1 MSAIDSLSKILDG
14 PDGLRSRF
22 GGAEIAIIRNCIA
35 PGDFIT
41 RNAIDSLLHRS
52 LLRWPYFSVFK
63 EGVKPALGELT
74 ESRSVNGRISSG
86 YASVGVSRHLDNG
99 ATLKLNQVEDWHR
112 GTRDLLRGI
121 EAALPVEAKAFV
133 FLTPQDNTGMLPHR
147 DGSHVLVIQLEGRKE
162 WHLYDPG
169 VVPRSDSG
177 LDVDITTPPRIEVLE
192 PGDVMYLPHGYPHAA
207 TAVGGWSLHL
217 TYTLTEPTPQ
227 ALVRAVVDSW
237 LSSPAGEDLA
247 ARSAGLTPERRVG
260 EVSESVA
267 ALLDTLDDATVVQ
280 NALATMRGR
289 RVT

>member
-1 MSAIDSLSKILDG
+1 M
-14 PDGLRSRF
+14 
-22 GGAEIAIIRNCIA
+22 
-35 PGDFIT
+35 
-41 RNAIDSLLHRS
+41 
-52 LLRWPYFSVFK
+52 
-63 EGVKPALGELT
+63 
-74 ESRSVNGRISSG
+74 
-86 YASVGVSRHLDNG
+86 
-99 ATLKLNQVEDWHR
+99 KLNQVEDWHR